1 MWKIFDVIYEQRVW
15 MFQQGNP
22 NTRKHD
28 EKTGPKTE
36 CFYCFRLFGFPWWN
50 TINVKR
56 RVVHI
61 TSQSNTIVI
70 GYWKSTSDNF
80 YSRGT
85 LFTRVCQIYSEIL
98 HDVCC
103 RGWAK
108 KEEGDFARRRALL
121 RKMKQSIMRFLL
133 RRATRWSGL
142 LKCSKSG
149 KVREEMRSD
158 DGAGLQPLSTA
169 LECFE
174 AERLGY

>member
-1 MWKIFDVIYEQRVW
+1 MTDGMWKIFDVIYEQRVW

-108 KEEGDFARRRALL
+108 KEEGHFGRWRALL
-121 RKMKQSIMRFLL
+121 MKFKGELRIEPLL
-133 RRATRWSGL
+133 RFWDISVSLIRKLHIWRTYEIN
-142 LKCSKSG
+142 SK
-149 KVREEMRSD
+149 
-158 DGAGLQPLSTA
+158 
-169 LECFE
+169 
-174 AERLGY
+174 